1 VSRRIVL
8 IVGTRPEAVKM
19 APVFRALC
27 ALREPSGLEP
37 VLISTGQHRELLE
50 TAFAPLGLTPD
61 HELAVMTAGQT
72 LNKIAARVLDR
83 LNPLLDR
90 LRPAALL
97 VQGDTTT
104 TLAAA
109 LCAYH
114 LEIPVGHV
122 EAGLRTWDHRHPFPE
137 EANRQ
142 LADRLCRWCF
152 APTEAA
158 RRNLL
163 AERID
168 PAAIHVTGNTAV
180 DSLLWI
186 LDKVERREP
195 DEPYLLIT
203 LHRRE
208 SFGEPLRDLIGAVR
222 DFLAATPEATALWP
236 VHPNPN
242 VGQVVEELL
251 ARVDRV
257 RLVPPLDY
265 VEFARALA
273 ECRIVLT
280 DSGGIQEEAPSLG
293 KTALVARETTERP
306 EALEGGRN
314 RLVGRQREEVA
325 KALAEAWAE
334 EPYAGPLP
342 APNPYGDGRAGER
355 IAEIVAGALT
365 PPDPPLPVHPSPP
378 PRARG
383 E

>member
-1 VSRRIVL
+1 MSRKIAL

-19 APVFRALC
+19 APVFRALKSS
-27 ALREPSGLEP
+27 ALEP

-50 TAFAPLGLTPD
+50 TAFSPLGLVPD
-61 HELAVMTAGQT
+61 HELAVMTEGQS
-72 LNKIAARVLDR
+72 LNQIAARVLER
-83 LNPLLDR
+83 LPPLLET

-104 TLAAA
+104 TLASA

-114 LEIPVGHV
+114 LQIPVGHV
-122 EAGLRTWDHRHPFPE
+122 EAGLRTFDHRNPFPE

-142 LADRLCRWCF
+142 LVDRLCRWCF

-168 PAAIHVTGNTAV
+168 PAAVHVTGNTAV
-180 DSLLWI
+180 DSLLWM
-186 LDKVERREP
+186 LEKGGGPRESG
-195 DEPYLLIT
+195 LLVT

-208 SFGEPLRDLIGAVR
+208 SFGEPLRDLAGAVR
-222 DFLAATPEATALWP
+222 DFLESTPGATALWP

-242 VGQVVEELL
+242 VARVAEELL
-251 ARVDRV
+251 AGVERV
-257 RLVPPLDY
+257 RLVPPMGYDEL
-265 VEFARALA
+265 VRALA
-273 ECRIVLT
+273 GCRIVLT
-280 DSGGIQEEAPSLG
+280 DSGGIQEEGPSLG
-293 KTALVARETTERP
+293 KIVLVARETTERP

-314 RLVGRQREEVA
+314 RLVGRERAKVA
-325 KALAEAWAE
+325 RALAEAWAE

-355 IAEIVAGALT
+355 VAAILERDLAAGEGGTGAV
-365 PPDPPLPVHPSPP
+365 P
-378 PRARG
+378 
-383 E
+383 

>member
-1 VSRRIVL
+1 MSRKIAL

-19 APVFRALC
+19 APVLRAL
-27 ALREPSGLEP
+27 RDRTGLEP

-50 TAFAPLGLTPD
+50 SAFTPLGLVPD
-61 HELAVMTAGQT
+61 HELSVMTEGQS
-72 LNKIAARVLDR
+72 LSQIASRVLER
-83 LNPLLDR
+83 LPPLLER

-104 TLAAA
+104 ALASA

-122 EAGLRTWDHRHPFPE
+122 EAGLRSYDHRHPFPE

-142 LADRLCRWCF
+142 LVDRLCRWCF
-152 APTEAA
+152 APTERA
-158 RRNLL
+158 RQNLL

-186 LDKVERREP
+186 LEKVERAEP
-195 DEPYLLIT
+195 DDPYLLIT

-208 SFGEPLRDLIGAVR
+208 SFGEPLRDLVGAVR
-222 DFLAATPEATALWP
+222 DFLERTPGAKAVWP

-242 VGQVVEELL
+242 VTRVADELL
-251 ARVDRV
+251 GDLASI
-257 RLVPPLDY
+257 RLVPPLGY
-265 VEFARALA
+265 ASFASILDG
-273 ECRIVLT
+273 CRVVLT
-280 DSGGIQEEAPSLG
+280 DSGGIQEEGPSLG
-293 KTALVARETTERP
+293 KIVLVARETTERP

-314 RLVGRQREEVA
+314 RLVGRRREKVA
-325 KALAEAWAE
+325 EALAEAWAE

-355 IAEIVAGALT
+355 IAEILEQDLAAG
-365 PPDPPLPVHPSPP
+365 D
-378 PRARG
+378 
-383 E
+383 